1 MIQIPVKKEC
11 PEISIA
17 VALEVSVIPYTCVQG
32 GRKLRGNLY
41 QYEVQHRF
49 WDENTYF
56 LACLCLAC
64 VDDDDD
70 DDDED
75 DVMHLM
81 DFDPLRPPPQGK
93 KIDFISQPHQPPPL
107 SKTKSIIGPNSAPN
121 IC

>member
-1 MIQIPVKKEC
+1 MKHSGDPNSCEKMC
-11 PEISIA
+11 REIFKISDNIA

-32 GRKLRGNLY
+32 GRKLRGNVY

-75 DVMHLM
+75 EDDVMHLM
-81 DFDPLRPPPQGK
+81 DFDPLRPPPPK
-93 KIDFISQPHQPPPL
+93 KKD
-107 SKTKSIIGPNSAPN
+107 
-121 IC
+121 